1 MEHFFLVK
9 TLHNVP
15 KPVALDHLQLPN
27 SERAKSGEHP
37 VIFCSTPL

>member
-15 KPVALDHLQLPN
+15 KTKAFDHSQLCN
-27 SERAKSGEHP
+27 SEGNCEGAKLA
-37 VIFCSTPL
+37 STPHYFL